1 MDVSSVLITMKI
13 ISLTSENIKR
23 LKAVDITPNGV
34 SLEVAGRNAQGKS
47 SVLDSIVY
55 ALAGKGA
62 LCERPI
68 RDGESRAEICVDLGD
83 YTVTRTITAGGGGQ
97 LKVVPKDGKQGLL
110 QPQSILDKIIGT
122 LTFDPLDF
130 SRQKDTEQADCL
142 RKLVG
147 LDFTDLE
154 QLHAKLYD
162 ERLHLGREV
171 IVLQG
176 KIANCVTYA
185 NVPATEVSIAD
196 ALKAKTYAENH
207 NRRNQEQR
215 HRITILAAERIN
227 SAAAVKYFQNLV
239 EGLDRQL
246 QQARNEFE
254 SALGA
259 QRRANADYH
268 EHLSIVEKLNDA
280 DTNEFDKQILDA
292 EQTNMCVKANRELA
306 AQNAELAVKDTRYAE
321 YNTEI
326 EDIEIERQRRLAA
339 VHFPLPGLSFS
350 RDGKVVF
357 NGVPFS
363 QISSAEQLKVSASI
377 ALALNPQ
384 LRVMLIRDGSLLD
397 ADSLEVLKSLA
408 SERDAQL
415 WIERVGGL
423 TGSLPGI
430 VIEDGEVTKSTL
442 DV

>member
-1 MDVSSVLITMKI
+1 MKI

-23 LKAVDITPNGV
+23 LKAVDITPNGA

-83 YTVTRTITAGGGGQ
+83 YTVTRTITAGGGGC

-176 KIANCVTYA
+176 KIANCVSFA
-185 NVPATEVSIAD
+185 GMPEIEVSIAD
-196 ALKAKTYAENH
+196 ALKAKSIVDARNKTNQEK
-207 NRRNQEQR
+207 RNQL
-215 HRITILAAERIN
+215 IILER
-227 SAAAVKYFQNLV
+227 
-239 EGLDRQL
+239 DRLRADETNREDQERVVRLTQQL
-246 QQARNEFE
+246 QDARNKLAE
-254 SALGA
+254 SDGFKN
-259 QRRANADYH
+259 RANADYH
-268 EHLSIVEKLNDA
+268 AHLSLVGKLNDE
-280 DTNEFDKQILDA
+280 DTAIFDTQILDA
-292 EQTNMCVKANRELA
+292 EKTNQCVKSNRELA
-306 AQNAELAVKDTRYAE
+306 AQNADLAVKGNRYSG

-326 EDIEIERQRRLAA
+326 ESIEIERQRRLAA
-339 VHFPLPGLSFS
+339 AKFPLPGLSFS

-397 ADSLEVLKSLA
+397 SDSLEVLKSLA